1 LWCERFPEGN
11 VDWRKVSNE
20 GRVVWSSA
28 MWHPSERISFF
39 ETREWDQAAWERWLG
54 EMGGKG

>member
-1 LWCERFPEGN
+1 M
-11 VDWRKVSNE
+11 VSNG

-54 EMGGKG
+54 EMGGQE